1 MWGTRLSFA
10 YFLGLSGSLSLGIL
24 AVPALATPDTSVSG
38 MMNSRDSVSQVSSVS
53 ELTDVDPNSW
63 AFQSLKSLVERYGCI
78 EGYPSKK
85 YLGNRPL
92 SRYEFAAGLNA
103 CLDKVG
109 EQIAAA
115 TASLATKE
123 DLAVV
128 QRMQEEFKTELA
140 ALKGR
145 TDALE
150 AKTKELEAHQ
160 FSTTTKLDGSVVMAV
175 TGGGAGGDVTL
186 GGPFGGLSGSVFSS
200 AGCVPPQIP
209 IPQIPIPQ
217 LPPVTGGPLG
227 FNRIAQPS
235 MLVASALTDNLLNTD
250 VPNPLLIAQ
259 AVPGL
264 DSPCAALNGGV
275 TSSTVPGSSE
285 NTTFVGR
292 TRLNLRTTFT
302 GKDELLVRLSGVTG
316 QDASFT
322 FGNNSATDPGSLF
335 FAGIADGSIASRAS
349 VGTNG
354 NATVTFDKVR
364 YVAPLFGDNFRFYV
378 GPRTQL
384 FELIDNNSYASNE
397 EVDFS
402 ATSLLKN
409 QLITR
414 TIALPIVGASG
425 TKTVNQDIGFA
436 GPGFGFDW
444 TISPQFSW
452 RGSYIAASGG
462 QSFGFGNGGLTGG
475 NTTLAT
481 ELEFLPSPT
490 AAIRLQYS
498 RFTRNFQAG
507 LTGERPLF
515 PDSITGGNFPI
526 FGAGDNLQSDN
537 FGVNAEWAL
546 TPNVAIFGRYG
557 FGSGTL
563 RFTGN
568 GVGSNNS
575 NQDKFSFDATTW
587 QFGFSFPDL
596 FTQGNVGAISIG
608 QPPRSTKASITG
620 NYALPNLNNGT
631 ETDIEAYY
639 SFRVNDRMTITPD
652 LLLISQPGNISS
664 NPTLWIGTLRA
675 VYSF

>member
-1 MWGTRLSFA
+1 MWGTRFSFA
-10 YFLGLSGSLSLGIL
+10 YLLGLSGSLSLSIL

-115 TASLATKE
+115 TATLATKE
-123 DLAVV
+123 DLAIV

-186 GGPFGGLSGSVFSS
+186 GGPFGGLSGSTLDQGCALSQEAQVASLDAGCFVNNNGTFVPGGTAPNIRNGS
-200 AGCVPPQIP
+200 AG
-209 IPQIPIPQ
+209 
-217 LPPVTGGPLG
+217 
-227 FNRIAQPS
+227 
-235 MLVASALTDNLLNTD
+235 
-250 VPNPLLIAQ
+250 
-259 AVPGL
+259 
-264 DSPCAALNGGV
+264 
-275 TSSTVPGSSE
+275 

-335 FAGIADGSIASRAS
+335 FAGIADGSVASRAS

-354 NATVTFDKVR
+354 NASVTFDKVR

-414 TIALPIVGASG
+414 TIALPIVGATG
-425 TKTVNQDIGFA
+425 AKTVNQDIGFA

-444 TISPQFSW
+444 TISPQFAW

-507 LTGERPLF
+507 LVGERPLF

-587 QFGFSFPDL
+587 QFGLSFPDL
-596 FTQGNVGAISIG
+596 FTPGNVGAISIG